1 MWGKGLISGVAILY
15 LKCSVFKKTRYAEA
29 KSGSYTEGKKQSI
42 KTVLEE
48 TQTLYLFNNDI
59 K

>member
-29 KSGSYTEGKKQSI
+29 KCGSYTEGKKQSI
-42 KTVLEE
+42 E
-48 TQTLYLFNNDI
+48 TSWGDLDFVFIQQWH
-59 K
+59 

>member
-29 KSGSYTEGKKQSI
+29 KCGSYTEGKKQSI
-42 KTVLEE
+42 ETVLEE
-48 TQTLYLFNNDI
+48 T
-59 K
+59 